1 MIKKR
6 GSECATIRRLSS
18 RQRRSK
24 FNAQRTEVDGI
35 TFASKAEA
43 RRYGHLKMLERAG
56 TIHDL
61 ELQPRFT
68 LLVNKIKVA
77 TYVADFRYRF
87 VGVSLPVVE
96 DVKGVQ
102 TAVYKLKK
110 KMLAAQDGIIIT
122 EVPA

>member
-1 MIKKR
+1 MR
-6 GSECATIRRLSS
+6 GDVRSVSC
-18 RQRRSK
+18 RSK

-43 RRYGHLKMLERAG
+43 RRYSHLKMLERAG

-110 KMLAAQDGIIIT
+110 KMLAAQHGIIIT

>member
-1 MIKKR
+1 M
-6 GSECATIRRLSS
+6 
-18 RQRRSK
+18 SK
-24 FNAQRTEVDGI
+24 YHAIRTEVDGI

-43 RRYGHLKMLERAG
+43 RRYSHLKMLERAG
-56 TIHDL
+56 TSHDL

-110 KMLAAQDGIIIT
+110 KMLAAQYGIIIT
-122 EVPA
+122 EVRA